1 MREGGRKGGWG
12 MELIVHHKPY
22 PRPRYD
28 IASLSPSLPPSLP
41 LSLPVKMGVWL
52 RHCKGAF
59 KKHVFP
65 RLCRPTKPAP
75 PCPKAAAEEKE
86 GGREDGLG
94 GRGGRKLVACP
105 PRTR

>member
-1 MREGGRKGGWG
+1 
-12 MELIVHHKPY
+12 
-22 PRPRYD
+22 
-28 IASLSPSLPPSLP
+28 
-41 LSLPVKMGVWL
+41 MGVWL

-94 GRGGRKLVACP
+94 GRGGRELVACP
-105 PRTR
+105 PRTRCHRGKQRGAGVKRGRGGA